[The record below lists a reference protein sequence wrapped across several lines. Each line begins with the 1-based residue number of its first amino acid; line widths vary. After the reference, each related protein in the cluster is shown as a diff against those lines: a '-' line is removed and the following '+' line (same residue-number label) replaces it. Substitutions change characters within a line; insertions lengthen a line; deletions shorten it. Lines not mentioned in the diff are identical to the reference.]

1 MSLRVLLLV
10 VLGLLVAAP
19 AWAQDDAPKKEAAEE
34 GAPAGEKAEKA
45 PAEKAADE
53 KAPKEEASS
62 GEPEKA
68 APEEGD
74 APADAPKGEK
84 KPTDTAKPTPSPDG
98 PAPVAPAPAP
108 APAPTPKGHG
118 LVVVAGDAEARGQAR
133 NLARIAYK
141 DASLRPRIDEATARV
156 LAGDPAPKDDAGLNE
171 LASTV
176 AAVSTLKDDAVRR
189 RLLGAMS
196 RELGVQRA
204 VLVETGAKGPRAR
217 VVEGG
222 RFRGVTLTASQ
233 RPDGTWDWSDAVA
246 MLRGLAVGTPVPGP
260 RRTGPQPKEAPK
272 PTSTAPAEGADDE
285 DEFNLLTSPWFWGG
299 LGVVVTVG
307 VTVFV
312 LSRTALNEP
321 DEVVIQGRIAP

>member
-1 MSLRVLLLV
+1 MSLRVLFVV
-10 VLGLLVAAP
+10 VLGLLTASP
-19 AWAQDDAPKKEAAEE
+19 AWAQGDAPKKEAAPSTEKAAE
-34 GAPAGEKAEKA
+34 SAPAK
-45 PAEKAADE
+45 KAADE
-53 KAPKEEASS
+53 ASEKEEPPDEGEQDASEGDEPAPK
-62 GEPEKA
+62 P
-68 APEEGD
+68 D
-74 APADAPKGEK
+74 AKPADA
-84 KPTDTAKPTPSPDG
+84 AKPTPSPDG
-98 PAPVAPAPAP
+98 PAPAPPVAP

-118 LVVVAGDAEARGQAR
+118 LVVVAGDVEARGQAR

-141 DASLRPRIDEATARV
+141 DAVLRPRIGEATARV

-222 RFRGVTLTASQ
+222 RFRGVTLTASR

-260 RRTGPQPKEAPK
+260 RRTGPRPKEAPK
-272 PTSTAPAEGADDE
+272 PSSTTPAEGADDE

-321 DEVVIQGRIAP
+321 DEVMIQGRIAP